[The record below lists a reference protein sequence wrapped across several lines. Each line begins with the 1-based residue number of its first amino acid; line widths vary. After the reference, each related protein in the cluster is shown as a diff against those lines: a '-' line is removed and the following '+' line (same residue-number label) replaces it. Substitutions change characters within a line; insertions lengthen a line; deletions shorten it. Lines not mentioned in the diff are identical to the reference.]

1 MSQKIFQIF
10 RSQISDLKTDNVDYL
25 KKPPWKKFFFDI
37 FAIHLT
43 SRYEKRCQM
52 LQRLFSLFQGSKNQL
67 CALMVPASQTCRRL
81 QCFSNTSNTDVNV
94 PWGVDCSMGFNAT
107 RAQCSITW
115 TTDYVFFQVYQTFWP
130 IWKISK
136 ISSDVYKCK
145 FGQFKPAMTLMHTAK
160 TWNVWWRES

>member
-1 MSQKIFQIF
+1 MSQKNFQIF

-67 CALMVPASQTCRRL
+67 WDPTYQ
-81 QCFSNTSNTDVNV
+81 
-94 PWGVDCSMGFNAT
+94 NAT
-107 RAQCSITW
+107 INFSICCTTKIHEAGSKHLLRLVATVNILSLARFKSTMNQSTKSQNAIRIHFSLKKQSLQKILLICSLL
-115 TTDYVFFQVYQTFWP
+115 
-130 IWKISK
+130 IWHCNIILSRCGFLCRH
-136 ISSDVYKCK
+136 D
-145 FGQFKPAMTLMHTAK
+145 
-160 TWNVWWRES
+160 

>member
-1 MSQKIFQIF
+1 MSQKNFQIF

-67 CALMVPASQTCRRL
+67 CISIVYYIFQDSKILAVYSTFDPFLADLIKTQVFANCW
-81 QCFSNTSNTDVNV
+81 FSNKFKHNFSCMKNENM
-94 PWGVDCSMGFNAT
+94 SIAFFNI
-107 RAQCSITW
+107 QCTEIFW
-115 TTDYVFFQVYQTFWP
+115 VFF
-130 IWKISK
+130 
-136 ISSDVYKCK
+136 KCNRILDLLRV
-145 FGQFKPAMTLMHTAK
+145 GQYWQRYFDTL
-160 TWNVWWRES
+160 NGL